1 MTDHIVPES
10 TSLAVRMRGISRRD
24 EHLADQ
30 AMTDKDVQRCLG
42 KDAGA
47 LQPPVRIKG
56 AGEAADPG
64 TLDELGRALVLQ

>member
-1 MTDHIVPES
+1 MADHIVSES
-10 TSLAVRMRGISRRD
+10 TSVAVRMRGISRLD

-56 AGEAADPG
+56 AGEAVDPR
-64 TLDELGRALVLQ
+64 TLAE